1 MARRPASGALERNH
15 LLPGGCTGA
24 VFEVPGTWF
33 EQGSP
38 LERRVW
44 WECKVLQY
52 DEAHQDGGKGRRYEA
67 VRFEVVDRENNRR
80 ETPDDPESLWL
91 DWKKYVEFKKHN
103 MSSEQARAWL
113 NAMINSP

>member
-15 LLPGGCTGA
+15 LLPGGCTDA

-44 WECKVLQY
+44 SPRDAQADGVKARDVRASWQKNLRSSLGNSLVPASAPRFRAERSH
-52 DEAHQDGGKGRRYEA
+52 DAHVGHVMRTRTA
-67 VRFEVVDRENNRR
+67 
-80 ETPDDPESLWL
+80 
-91 DWKKYVEFKKHN
+91 
-103 MSSEQARAWL
+103 
-113 NAMINSP
+113 